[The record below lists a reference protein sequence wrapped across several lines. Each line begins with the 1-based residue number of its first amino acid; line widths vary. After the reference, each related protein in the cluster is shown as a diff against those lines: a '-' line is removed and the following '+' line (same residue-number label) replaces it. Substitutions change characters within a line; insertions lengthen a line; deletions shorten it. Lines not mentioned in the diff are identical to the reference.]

1 MKWSEGHVWV
11 LKDVVTCEPVFQ
23 YKYLVVNNGQP
34 ERWEVGVNR
43 IADLPLLEAESGDM
57 VLQD

>member
-1 MKWSEGHVWV
+1 M